1 VTTRG
6 EGLADILGMKREF
19 EKYQIKFQ
27 KLGNRVDDLEEA
39 NALIRNLDLDMMVT
53 PERLEDRLL

>member
-1 VTTRG
+1 M
-6 EGLADILGMKREF
+6 ADILGMKREF

>member
-1 VTTRG
+1 MTTRG